1 MNSHVLKSAAS
12 SIPGTTG
19 MTVFSILTSQKKHQ
33 QFREHEILSALLKIF
48 PLNERTRNTLAWT
61 GHYGMGMAFNVINQ
75 QLLKKLK
82 GSPTFLNGLLL
93 GAVNGAIGITIWKII
108 FELHPSPPKIN
119 LNRYLAHLMI
129 AHLVFAGLSN
139 VSMKSAD
146 KV

>member
-48 PLNERTRNTLAWT
+48 PLNERTRNALAWT